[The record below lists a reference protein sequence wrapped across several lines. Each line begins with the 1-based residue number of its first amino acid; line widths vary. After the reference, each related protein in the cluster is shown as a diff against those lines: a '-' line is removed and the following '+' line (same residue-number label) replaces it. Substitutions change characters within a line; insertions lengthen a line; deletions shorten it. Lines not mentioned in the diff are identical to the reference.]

1 MKVLVTGATG
11 FIGSRLSVR
20 LREKGHQV
28 VALGQTNNALEASR
42 FAELSK
48 SGVQSTDTSLFDE
61 DKLRWAIQGCERVF
75 HLAAAQHEANVP
87 ESHFRKVN
95 VDGVRVLLELSIAEG
110 VKRFVHGSTIGVYGQ
125 ATESALDEES
135 PTNPQNI
142 YGITKLEGEKLALSY
157 SDRIFVTAVR
167 ISETYGP
174 GDGRL
179 LKLFRAVDKG
189 SFVMIGSGGNRRQLI
204 HVDDLIDGLW
214 LAGDTEKARGEVL
227 VVAGNEVLTTEQTV
241 QIIAQTLGRDT
252 RSWHLPMLPFLWLA
266 WILEQ
271 TLGRL
276 GIQPP
281 LHRRRLDFFRKSFV
295 FDTRKAEQVL
305 GFIPRITFAEGAKD
319 TAEWYRSRGQL

>member
-11 FIGSRLSVR
+11 FIGSRLSIR

-28 VALGQTNNALEASR
+28 VALGQTNNALEESR

-48 SGVQSTDTSLFDE
+48 AGVQAAKVSLFDE
-61 DKLRWAIQGCERVF
+61 YKIRRAIQGCERVI
-75 HLAAAQHEANVP
+75 HLAAAQHEANVADA
-87 ESHFRKVN
+87 HFRKVN

-110 VKRFVHGSTIGVYGQ
+110 VKRFVHGSTIGVYDQ

-135 PTNPQNI
+135 PTNPRNI

-179 LKLFRAVDKG
+179 LKLFRAIDKG
-189 SFVMIGSGGNRRQLI
+189 SFVMIGPGRNRRQPI

-214 LAGDTEKARGEVL
+214 LAGDTEKARGEIF
-227 VVAGNEVLTTEQTV
+227 VVAGNEVLTTQQTV
-241 QIIAQTLGRDT
+241 QTIAETLGQKT
-252 RSWHLPMLPFLWLA
+252 RSWHLPMWPFLWLA

-276 GIQPP
+276 GVQPP

-295 FDTRKAEQVL
+295 FSTRKAEQVL
-305 GFIPRITFAEGAKD
+305 GFVPKITFAVGAKE
-319 TAEWYRSRGQL
+319 TAEWYRSCGQL

>member
-20 LREKGHQV
+20 LRERGHQV
-28 VALGQTNNALEASR
+28 VALGQTNNVLEESR
-42 FAELSK
+42 FDELSK
-48 SGVQSTDTSLFDE
+48 SGVQSVQASLFDE
-61 DKLRWAIQGCERVF
+61 NKLRRAIQGCERVI
-75 HLAAAQHEANVP
+75 HLAAAQHEANVAD
-87 ESHFRKVN
+87 SHFRKIN

-142 YGITKLEGEKLALSY
+142 YGVTKLEGEKLALSY
-157 SDRIFVTAVR
+157 SNKLFVTAVR

-179 LKLFRAVDKG
+179 LKLFRAVNNG
-189 SFVMIGSGGNRRQLI
+189 SFVMIGPGRNLRQLI

-214 LAGDTEKARGEVL
+214 LAGDTEKARGEVF
-227 VVAGNEVLTTEQTV
+227 VVAGNEVLTTQQTV
-241 QIIAQTLGRDT
+241 QTIAETLGQKT
-252 RSWHLPMLPFLWLA
+252 RTWHLPMWPFLWLA

-295 FDTRKAEQVL
+295 FSTRKAEQVL
-305 GFIPRITFAEGAKD
+305 GFVPSITFAEGAKD
-319 TAEWYRSRGQL
+319 TAKWYRSRGQL